1 MKLSGY
7 AGKAPS
13 ETFEVLLCADASG
26 TGYWE
31 FVRQRNPTKLN
42 SIPGTENDNGNFGRG
57 MVRSLK
63 RSNLNWQEVA
73 EDRQI
78 WWGGEGRR
86 SPPVDPGWA
95 GTAKTGM
102 AGRRYSKSNARQ
114 IQMMPKS

>member
-1 MKLSGY
+1 MNLQIY
-7 AGKAPS
+7 IAG
-13 ETFEVLLCADASG
+13 
-26 TGYWE
+26 E